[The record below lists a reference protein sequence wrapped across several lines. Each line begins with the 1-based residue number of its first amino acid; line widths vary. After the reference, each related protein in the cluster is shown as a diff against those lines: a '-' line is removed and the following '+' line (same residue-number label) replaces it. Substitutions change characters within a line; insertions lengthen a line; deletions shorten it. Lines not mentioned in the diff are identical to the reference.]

1 MSAGAGWRRKGER
14 GMRKANPKTVGG
26 FVIGAV
32 LLAVAAVGVFGSG
45 RFFEERGTVVAFFE
59 GSLMG
64 LRVGAPVEMRGVQI
78 GTVTDFWAQIDP
90 ETLEFTFPVLIE
102 IQSSKIRG
110 ISEAAKDDDRLPEL
124 IKDGLRAQLV
134 TQSLV
139 TGQQS
144 IQMQFLPD
152 TEIKLLETDLP
163 YPQVPTVPSAFE
175 EIADDVGEV
184 VKRANVLLDR
194 VNDILSTEN
203 RAKIGDILANVN
215 DTTAELQNGVNS
227 LNALIADANAVIE
240 NINDSNPKLQA
251 LLDTTE
257 ETLNSY
263 KALAD
268 RSTALVEEN
277 RKGMKDFTSTGLYE
291 LSNLAV
297 DAQGAIEQFRR
308 VMEEMERDPARFFL
322 GRPGEV
328 EVQ

>member
-1 MSAGAGWRRKGER
+1 MK
-14 GMRKANPKTVGG
+14 KANARAVGG

-32 LLAVAAVGVFGSG
+32 LLAVGAVGVFGSG

-78 GTVTDFWAQIDP
+78 GTVTEFWAQVDP
-90 ETLEFTFPVLIE
+90 ETLEFTFPVLMEIE
-102 IQSSKIRG
+102 QSRIRG
-110 ISEAAKDDDRLPEL
+110 ISDADEDDDRLPEL
-124 IKDGLRAQLV
+124 IENGLRAQLV

-152 TEIKLLETDLP
+152 SEVKFVETDLP
-163 YPQVPTVPSAFE
+163 YRQVPTVPSAFE

-184 VKRANVLLDR
+184 IKRANVLLDR
-194 VNDILSTEN
+194 VNDILSGEN
-203 RAKIGDILANVN
+203 RAQVGEILANVAN
-215 DTTAELQNGVNS
+215 AADELQKGVNS
-227 LNALIADANAVIE
+227 LNDLILDAGAVMD
-240 NINDSNPKLQA
+240 NIKDSNPKLQE
-251 LLDTTE
+251 LLDTGE
-257 ETLNSY
+257 ATLGSY
-263 KALAD
+263 KALAE

-277 RKGMKDFTSTGLYE
+277 RKGMKDFTTTGLYE
-291 LSNLAV
+291 LTNLAI

-322 GRPGEV
+322 GKPGEV

>member
-1 MSAGAGWRRKGER
+1 MK
-14 GMRKANPKTVGG
+14 KANPRAVGG

-32 LLAVAAVGVFGSG
+32 LLAVGAVGVFGSG

-78 GTVTDFWAQIDP
+78 GTVTEFWAQVDP
-90 ETLEFTFPVLIE
+90 ETLEFTFPVLMEIE
-102 IQSSKIRG
+102 QSRIRG
-110 ISEAAKDDDRLPEL
+110 ISDADEDDNRLPEL
-124 IKDGLRAQLV
+124 IENGLRAQLV

-144 IQMQFLPD
+144 VQMQFLPD
-152 TEIKLLETDLP
+152 TQVNLRDTDLA
-163 YPQVPTVPSAFE
+163 YDQIPTVPSAFE

-194 VNDILSTEN
+194 VNDILSGEN
-203 RAKIGDILANVN
+203 RAQVGTILANVA
-215 DTTAELQNGVNS
+215 TTTEELQKGVDS
-227 LNALIADANAVIE
+227 LNELIADAGAVMD
-240 NINDSNPKLQA
+240 NIKDSNPKLQA
-251 LLDTTE
+251 LLDTG
-257 ETLNSY
+257 ETTLKSY
-263 KALAD
+263 QALAE

-277 RKGMKDFTSTGLYE
+277 RKGMKDFTTTGLYE
-291 LSNLAV
+291 LTNLAI

-322 GRPGEV
+322 GKPGEV

>member
-1 MSAGAGWRRKGER
+1 
-14 GMRKANPKTVGG
+14 MRKANPTAVGG

-32 LLAVAAVGVFGSG
+32 LIAVAAVGVFGGG
-45 RFFEERGTVVAFFE
+45 RFFQDRETVVAFFQ

-64 LRVGAPVEMRGVQI
+64 LRVGAPVELRGVQI
-78 GTVTDFWAQIDP
+78 GTVTDFWAQVDP
-90 ETLEFTFPVLIE
+90 ETLDFTFPVLME
-102 IQSSKIRG
+102 LEGSRIRG
-110 ISEAAKDDDRLPEL
+110 VAESADDADRLPQL
-124 IKDGLRAQLV
+124 IENGLRAQLV

-152 TEIKLLETDLP
+152 TEVRLKDTDLP
-163 YPQVPTVPSAFE
+163 YDQIPTVPSAFE

-194 VNDILSTEN
+194 VNDILSSEN
-203 RAKIGDILANVN
+203 RARIGDILGNVTQ
-215 DTTAELQNGVNS
+215 TTAELQDGVNS
-227 LNALIADANAVIE
+227 LNALIVDAQAVVANVKE
-240 NINDSNPKLQA
+240 SNPKVQELFDTAEGTLKSYQA
-251 LLDTTE
+251 LAE
-257 ETLNSY
+257 
-263 KALAD
+263 

-277 RKGMKDFTSTGLYE
+277 RKGMKDFTTTGLYE
-291 LSNLAV
+291 LTNLAV

-322 GRPGEV
+322 GKPGEV

>member
-1 MSAGAGWRRKGER
+1 MK
-14 GMRKANPKTVGG
+14 KANARAVGG

-32 LLAVAAVGVFGSG
+32 LLAVGAVGVFGSG

-78 GTVTDFWAQIDP
+78 GTVTEFWAQVDP
-90 ETLEFTFPVLIE
+90 ETLEFTFPVLMEIE
-102 IQSSKIRG
+102 QSRIRG
-110 ISEAAKDDDRLPEL
+110 ISDADEDDDRLPEL
-124 IKDGLRAQLV
+124 IENGLRAQLV

-144 IQMQFLPD
+144 IQMQFLPE
-152 TEIKLLETDLP
+152 TEVKFVETDLP
-163 YPQVPTVPSAFE
+163 YRQVPTVPSAFE

-184 VKRANVLLDR
+184 IKRANVLLDR
-194 VNDILSTEN
+194 VNGILSDDN
-203 RAKIGDILANVN
+203 RAQVDEILANVSN
-215 DTTAELQNGVNS
+215 TTDELQKGVNS
-227 LNALIADANAVIE
+227 LNDLIVDAGAVMD
-240 NINDSNPKLQA
+240 NIKDSNPKLQE
-251 LLDTTE
+251 LLDTGE
-257 ETLNSY
+257 ATLESY
-263 KALAD
+263 KALAE

-277 RKGMKDFTSTGLYE
+277 RKGMKDFTTTGLYE
-291 LSNLAV
+291 LTNLAI

-322 GRPGEV
+322 GKPGEV

>member
-1 MSAGAGWRRKGER
+1 MK
-14 GMRKANPKTVGG
+14 KANARAVGG

-32 LLAVAAVGVFGSG
+32 LLAVGAVGVFGSG

-78 GTVTDFWAQIDP
+78 GTVTEFWAQVDP
-90 ETLEFTFPVLIE
+90 ETLEFTFPVLMEIE
-102 IQSSKIRG
+102 QSRIRG
-110 ISEAAKDDDRLPEL
+110 ISDADEDDDRLPEL
-124 IKDGLRAQLV
+124 IENGLRAQLV

-144 IQMQFLPD
+144 IQMQFLPE
-152 TEIKLLETDLP
+152 TEVKFVETDLP
-163 YPQVPTVPSAFE
+163 YRQVPTVPSAFE

-184 VKRANVLLDR
+184 IKRANVLLDR
-194 VNDILSTEN
+194 VNGILSDEN
-203 RAKIGDILANVN
+203 RAQVDEILANVSN
-215 DTTAELQNGVNS
+215 TTDELQQGVNS
-227 LNALIADANAVIE
+227 LNDLIVDAGAVMD
-240 NINDSNPKLQA
+240 NIKDSNPKLQE
-251 LLDTTE
+251 LLDTGE
-257 ETLNSY
+257 ATLGSY
-263 KALAD
+263 KALAE

-277 RKGMKDFTSTGLYE
+277 RKGMKDFTTTGLYE
-291 LSNLAV
+291 LTNLAI

-322 GRPGEV
+322 GKPGEV

>member
-1 MSAGAGWRRKGER
+1 MK
-14 GMRKANPKTVGG
+14 KANARAVGG

-32 LLAVAAVGVFGSG
+32 LLAVGAVGVFGSG

-78 GTVTDFWAQIDP
+78 GTVTEFWAQVDP
-90 ETLEFTFPVLIE
+90 ETLEFTFPVLMEIE
-102 IQSSKIRG
+102 QSRIRG
-110 ISEAAKDDDRLPEL
+110 ISDADEDDDRLPEL
-124 IKDGLRAQLV
+124 IENGLRAQLV

-152 TEIKLLETDLP
+152 SEAKFVETSLP
-163 YPQVPTVPSAFE
+163 YRQVPTVPSAFE

-184 VKRANVLLDR
+184 IKRANVLLDR
-194 VNDILSTEN
+194 VNDILSGEN
-203 RAKIGDILANVN
+203 RAQVDEILANVAN
-215 DTTAELQNGVNS
+215 TTDELQKGVNS
-227 LNALIADANAVIE
+227 LNDLIVDAGAVMD
-240 NINDSNPKLQA
+240 NIKDSNPKLQE
-251 LLDTTE
+251 LLDTGE
-257 ETLNSY
+257 ATLGSY
-263 KALAD
+263 KALAE

-277 RKGMKDFTSTGLYE
+277 RKGMKDFTTTGLYE
-291 LSNLAV
+291 LTNLAI

-322 GRPGEV
+322 GKPGEV

>member
-1 MSAGAGWRRKGER
+1 MK
-14 GMRKANPKTVGG
+14 KANARAVGG

-32 LLAVAAVGVFGSG
+32 LLAVGAVGVFGSG

-78 GTVTDFWAQIDP
+78 GTVTEFWAQVDP
-90 ETLEFTFPVLIE
+90 ETLEFTFPVLMEIE
-102 IQSSKIRG
+102 QSRIRG
-110 ISEAAKDDDRLPEL
+110 ISDADEDDDRLPEL
-124 IKDGLRAQLV
+124 IENGLRAQLV

-152 TEIKLLETDLP
+152 SEVKFVETDLP
-163 YPQVPTVPSAFE
+163 YRQVPTVPSAFE

-184 VKRANVLLDR
+184 IKRANVLLDR
-194 VNDILSTEN
+194 VNDILSGEN
-203 RAKIGDILANVN
+203 RAQVDEILANVAN
-215 DTTAELQNGVNS
+215 TTDELQKGVNS
-227 LNALIADANAVIE
+227 LNDLILDAGAVMD
-240 NINDSNPKLQA
+240 NIKDSNPKLQE
-251 LLDTTE
+251 LLDTGE
-257 ETLNSY
+257 ATLGSY
-263 KALAD
+263 KALAE

-277 RKGMKDFTSTGLYE
+277 RKGMKDFTTTGLYE
-291 LSNLAV
+291 LTNLAI

-322 GRPGEV
+322 GKPGEV